1 MYKLAFDPSSGSY
14 HFRTENGL
22 IYLCGL
28 RNRTRDL
35 SPVLGIYDIEVWEFY
50 FDCYNPDEQSGKYKR
65 FDQKISTTI
74 SNLTLKFL
82 ATELRVVLY
91 ACDSC
96 DGRHKVRHK
105 LFKIWFNNLIKQENY
120 LRIPI
125 AMEVND
131 KVSDLSASANGGI
144 ITRKDFP
151 HLEVLQKELIDKLPY
166 IFREKIGLL
175 QPSLSPTIAT

>member
-1 MYKLAFDPSSGSY
+1 MYKLAFDPSLGSY

-28 RNRTRDL
+28 RNRTREL

-50 FDCYNPDEQSGKYKR
+50 FDCYNPDEQGDRYKK
-65 FDQKISTTI
+65 FDTKVSTTI
-74 SNLTLKFL
+74 SNILLKFL
-82 ATELRVVLY
+82 AIELRVVIY
-91 ACDSC
+91 ACDSS

-105 LFKIWFNNLIKQENY
+105 LFKNWFTNLVEQENY

-125 AMEVND
+125 AMELND
-131 KVSDLSASANGGI
+131 KASDLSASANGGI

-151 HLEVLQKELIDKLPY
+151 HMDVLQKELIDKLPS

-175 QPSLSPTIAT
+175 QPSLSPTTAT